1 MRIRRGG
8 VGVGDGPEATR
19 GGRAPCA
26 AGRGGEEEVRT
37 GRWGAGVGGA
47 TGSGGPRSRSSEG
60 GEEWCEWGR
69 VGIGWGLG
77 FGGGWPCRPERRAGW
92 AGRLAQRGGG
102 FLFFC

>member
-19 GGRAPCA
+19 GGRAPRA

-47 TGSGGPRSRSSEG
+47 TGPGGPLSKSAGREEKGIG
-60 GEEWCEWGR
+60 GEWGGR
-69 VGIGWGLG
+69 LG
-77 FGGGWPCRPERRAGW
+77 FPPTGGVKGVRVW
-92 AGRLAQRGGG
+92 A
-102 FLFFC
+102 